1 MFNLKIG
8 EAADIS
14 VSEDDKDK
22 IEVVADDEGEVIGF
36 VSDADEDT
44 VVVVAVVD
52 PDLVESDV
60 ESVDDENVH
69 WIKVEC
75 SSFKCQEEGSK
86 TIDICLFIDT
96 PNENALTPPPSK
108 MMLFKTGI
116 KAAWK
121 PHKIV
126 DRVISSGASAATS

>member
-14 VSEDDKDK
+14 VSEDEKGK
-22 IEVVADDEGEVIGF
+22 IGGVAHDEGELIGF

-44 VVVVAVVD
+44 VVVVVVD
-52 PDLVESDV
+52 LDLLESDV
-60 ESVDDENVH
+60 ESGDDENVH